1 MLVPLARR
9 AVLHLIAGGLSL
21 AALPGGPASA
31 ESVTGDSAR
40 RCVTVSDPSKTIVTC
55 RGFGLSSDRRV
66 AGCAAD
72 EACVATSAVRNP
84 TKYGPPWR
92 PVSKLEETDR
102 ARSWRAVVAAVTDEP
117 GLKIVEQDDTVPYLR
132 AEAQATIPPDGTDDV
147 EFVLR
152 DDGGVRLLYRS
163 ATRQAVF
170 LYPLQ
175 QPLNN
180 QQSHIKRLASIRAR
194 LGWEEAG
201 LPADGQALDK
211 EMMARYKVP
220 TAKRIF
226 GLELGGMRAPSDDDD
241 DY

>member
-1 MLVPLARR
+1 MLVVPLPLARR
-9 AVLHLIAGGLSL
+9 AVLHLLAGGLSL

-31 ESVTGDSAR
+31 ESVTGVGGDAR

-55 RGFGLSSDRRV
+55 RGFGLSSNTLKSGAIESRV
-66 AGCAAD
+66 GGCAAD

-92 PVSKLEETDR
+92 PASKLEEGDR
-102 ARSWRAVVAAVTDEP
+102 ARAWRAVVAAVTDEP
-117 GLKIVEQDDTVPYLR
+117 GLKIVEQDDNVPYLR

-175 QPLNN
+175 C
-180 QQSHIKRLASIRAR
+180 AA
-194 LGWEEAG
+194 
-201 LPADGQALDK
+201 
-211 EMMARYKVP
+211 
-220 TAKRIF
+220 
-226 GLELGGMRAPSDDDD
+226 
-241 DY
+241 